1 MRINNNMSAVITN
14 KQLLRTENNLTKS
27 MERLSSGLKINH
39 AKDNPA
45 GMAISN
51 KMQAQID
58 ALDRASSNASDGT
71 SVLQIADGA
80 LNETSAILQRMREL
94 SVQAANG
101 TNSLEDK
108 QAIQDEIKALKD
120 EVNRISKDT
129 EYNSKSL
136 LDGSLDTRVYTD
148 NANVSRVNVSDY
160 VNPGKYEITIKQPAA
175 TKATDNATNV
185 GIESTS
191 TGTID
196 VSGTISIN
204 GYSVDIDKNDTK
216 AEVYE
221 KIRAAAE
228 VGEAEMKTDD
238 GKFTGL
244 QASRYGSSASLV
256 LTFSGKDGVTTT
268 ADFAA
273 ALGYT
278 ADLTT
283 DAKTGTMTYDAA
295 KAGKAGTDVQVEL
308 SAGTAIAGT
317 TDTSIFSSTATVATD
332 GNRVTI
338 TDRDGFSMSFLAKE
352 GTTGK
357 TVFDVTDIG
366 NMTLHI
372 GANEHQNAD
381 IHILMLV
388 SSDMTLHIGANE
400 HQNMDVRIQEISCET
415 LYIDDLDVTT
425 VTGAD
430 RAISALDDAIAMVSD
445 ARSKIGAY
453 ENRLEYATSS
463 LDTFEENMT
472 DAMSRLTDVDMAE
485 EMTNYTQYNV
495 LQQAGVSVLSQAN
508 DLPQNVLSLLQ

>member
-51 KMQAQID
+51 KMKAQID

-108 QAIQDEIKALKD
+108 QAIQDEIEALKE

-160 VNPGKYEITIKQPAA
+160 VNPGKYEINIKTAA
-175 TKATDNATNV
+175 TKATDTATDV
-185 GIESTS
+185 GINS
-191 TGTID
+191 TGMGAIGA
-196 VSGTISIN
+196 SGTISIN
-204 GYSVDIDKNDTK
+204 GSSVDIDANDTM

-308 SAGTAIAGT
+308 SVGTAIGT

-352 GTTGK
+352 GKTGK

-372 GANEHQNAD
+372 GANEHQN
-381 IHILMLV
+381 
-388 SSDMTLHIGANE
+388 
-400 HQNMDVRIQEISCET
+400 MDVRIQEISSES
-415 LYIDDLDVTT
+415 LYIDDVDVTT

>member
-108 QAIQDEIKALKD
+108 QAIQDEIEALKD

-148 NANVSRVNVSDY
+148 NANVSRVNISDY

-283 DAKTGTMTYDAA
+283 DAK
-295 KAGKAGTDVQVEL
+295 AGKAGTDVQVEL

-372 GANEHQNAD
+372 GANEHQN
-381 IHILMLV
+381 
-388 SSDMTLHIGANE
+388 
-400 HQNMDVRIQEISCET
+400 MDVRIQEISCET
-415 LYIDDLDVTT
+415 LYIDNLDVTT